1 MTEQPQAPEP
11 FLSGTFALYE
21 RPDGSVVLA
30 YRTADGAEGQR
41 VIPAPMVKLGLRAAK
56 RAAQNGNGNGQLLLL
71 EPAAGD

>member
-1 MTEQPQAPEP
+1 MTDQPQPAAPEP

-41 VIPAPMVKLGLRAAK
+41 VIPAPMVKLGLRAARK
-56 RAAQNGNGNGQLLLL
+56 AARDGEHHLLLL
-71 EPAAGD
+71 EK

>member
-1 MTEQPQAPEP
+1 MTGTREAPPAPEP

-41 VIPAPMVKLGLRAAK
+41 VVPAPMVKIGLRAAR
-56 RAAQNGNGNGQLLLL
+56 RAARDGEGHLLLL
-71 EPAAGD
+71 EK